1 MHGSSK
7 QILFL
12 PFKDFGYN
20 PHSHH
25 CSCRGLNIPMQCCT
39 ILDNT
44 PRNLLFYYS
53 MCIRG
58 INPCSLELQ
67 ECKHEVL
74 LGNLQT
80 NFSTTCW
87 VSIVL
92 GTQTHFF
99 LASVTLLLVLLGWNF
114 LLMIYKVPLL
124 FTFHNYV
131 DSHE

>member
-1 MHGSSK
+1 MQGSSK

-12 PFKDFGYN
+12 PFKDSCFN

-25 CSCRGLNIPMQCCT
+25 SSFRGLNIPMQRCT

-67 ECKHEVL
+67 ECKHKVL
-74 LGNLQT
+74 LRNLLTKFLDHLLGFHCFRDT
-80 NFSTTCW
+80 NSLLFGFCDPPLCASGMEFSTDDLQSPST
-87 VSIVL
+87 VYI
-92 GTQTHFF
+92 
-99 LASVTLLLVLLGWNF
+99 
-114 LLMIYKVPLL
+114 P
-124 FTFHNYV
+124 
-131 DSHE
+131 